1 MSLGIAAERKL
12 LAEDEYGPVAE
23 THYPALKDATRERLI
38 ELAQWLRARRN
49 RARDIISGHRR
60 VRLGKAGERGQQTP
74 SERGL
79 AAKKQ
84 VFSHALRRVNGRIEV
99 LAAEQRVAV
108 KGLRE
113 ALARKRITRAR
124 HPGAGATASGGMQD
138 KASTRRRTR
147 VNPGKVGS
155 VSQQGRNAQ
164 ARRDA

>member
-12 LAEDEYGPVAE
+12 LADDEYGPVAE
-23 THYPALKDATRERLI
+23 THYPALKEASRDRLI
-38 ELAQWLRARRN
+38 ELAKWLRARRG
-49 RARDIISGHRR
+49 RARDIIADHRR
-60 VRLGKAGERGQQTP
+60 VRRGKAGERGQQTP

-84 VFSHALRRVNGRIEV
+84 VFAHALRRVNGRIAA
-99 LAAEQRVAV
+99 LAAEQRVAA

-124 HPGAGATASGGMQD
+124 HPGAGRTGGEGMQD

-147 VNPGKVGS
+147 INPGRIGS